1 MKKEI
6 LFICGIHISKF
17 KILGGICMLYILAI
31 FLPPVAVLLRGKP
44 FQALINLGLTI
55 LFWLPGVIHAW
66 IVINGANADARM
78 KKQAKMIAEA
88 NRQQ

>member
-1 MKKEI
+1 MMY
-6 LFICGIHISKF
+6 L
-17 KILGGICMLYILAI
+17 LAI
-31 FLPPVAVLLRGKP
+31 ILPPVAVLLKGKP
-44 FQALINLGLTI
+44 FQALLNLVLT
-55 LFWLPGVIHAW
+55 LFFWLPGVIHAW